1 MISIRKQLFTIF
13 ISVGCIMVLTTS
25 LIVNVSIKRNFEN
38 YVQDNVQEAK
48 QKLVAMVARLSSDGE
63 LVGDLV
69 EKNMIENY
77 LGDFV
82 VTVLNP
88 DKSYVWGETKEELI
102 DSLNEKYP
110 AGIDENLYM
119 QEERPVYNNDNEIVA
134 YVVIGY
140 YPSDILSKNDLA
152 FTKNVNMSIVW
163 CSSIILMWFILSGL
177 YVSRLFTYHIY
188 GISRTSISLADG
200 KLKARY
206 PFKSKIKEIETLRHS
221 MNYLGDKLQKQD
233 EIRKKLVS
241 DISHEIRTPLHI
253 LQSNLEAMIDGIY
266 PIDEEQMNVLYQE
279 VVRFGKLLNNLNLL
293 KDVEENDESKEL
305 SPININDSIREV
317 FDAFKIVAK
326 EKEMS
331 YYIKDN
337 ETQNVMIMGD
347 KDSLKQLW
355 MNLLSNAFK
364 FSDEKGQIRVW
375 TYTEGNEC
383 IIYVEDHGIGIATED
398 LPYVFERMYR
408 GDKSREKYQG
418 SGIGLTMVKNIVDR
432 HEGKISIDSIE
443 GEYTRIKVSIP
454 IHFQMLEPNSIS
466 NKVRTYMKLTKN

>member
-13 ISVGCIMVLTTS
+13 LTVGCIMVLTTS
-25 LIVNVSIKRNFEN
+25 LIVNVSIKKNFES
-38 YVQDNVQEAK
+38 YVQDNIKEASDK
-48 QKLVAMVARLSSDGE
+48 IVSLVKELNDDGDLSSLTDQS
-63 LVGDLV
+63 
-69 EKNMIENY
+69 MIKNY

-88 DKSYVWGETKEELI
+88 DRTYIWGESKEEI
-102 DSLNEKYP
+102 INELTNKYP
-110 AGIDENLYM
+110 NGIDKSLFKQKEM
-119 QEERPVYNNDNEIVA
+119 PVYDENNNIVA

-140 YPSDILSKNDLA
+140 YPSDILSKNDLE
-152 FTKNVNMSIVW
+152 FTRNVNSSIMW
-163 CSSIILMWFILSGL
+163 CSSMILMWFILAGL

-188 GISRTSISLADG
+188 GISRTSIALADG

-206 PFKSKIKEIETLRHS
+206 PFKSKIKEIETLRHG
-221 MNYLGDKLQKQD
+221 MNYLGDKLERQD
-233 EIRKKLVS
+233 QIRKKLVS

-293 KDVEENDESKEL
+293 KDIEESEDIKEL
-305 SPININDSIREV
+305 IPIDINESIREV

-326 EKEMS
+326 EKEIS
-331 YYIKDN
+331 YHIKDN
-337 ETQNVMIMGD
+337 ETQSVMIMGD

-364 FSDEKGQIRVW
+364 FSDSKGQIRVW
-375 TYTEGNEC
+375 TYIEGNDC
-383 IIYVEDHGIGIATED
+383 VVYVEDHGIGIAKED

-418 SGIGLTMVKNIVDR
+418 SGIGLTMVKNIVDK
-432 HEGKISIDSIE
+432 HAGKVSVDSVEGK
-443 GEYTRIKVSIP
+443 YTRIKVSIP
-454 IHFQMLEPNSIS
+454 VHFKMLEPNNIGS
-466 NKVRTYMKLTKN
+466 KVRTYMKINKN